1 MIQQFHFLV
10 SAQEKQK
17 QGLTAC
23 CTCVHSSGIHKSQE
37 LEAIQMHEEN
47 VIFTYIQ
54 WNIIQPPK
62 GKYSYTCYNMD

>member
-37 LEAIQMHEEN
+37 LEAAQTPIHPWMSGYATCELY
-47 VIFTYIQ
+47 TQ
-54 WNIIQPPK
+54 WDIHQL
-62 GKYSYTCYNMD
+62 